1 MFIVV
6 NKIKTKKKRKKVI
19 SEIQNTELEFKIFF
33 TICRIARMQRDWNL
47 FREMFIQILK
57 YIFSE
62 NICMYF

>member
-6 NKIKTKKKRKKVI
+6 KKKKTKKKKKKF
-19 SEIQNTELEFKIFF
+19 QKYKNTELEFKIFL
-33 TICRIARMQRDWNL
+33 TICRIARMQKDWNL

-62 NICMYF
+62 NICMDF